1 MTRAFAFHPE
11 AQAELVA
18 DVVWY
23 DERELGVGRRFA
35 DAVRAAIESAVDDP
49 AAWAILPGWDREP
62 VVRSRGVTGFPYRIV
77 YFVKDDVLTIVAVA
91 HAKRRP
97 GYWRERVSL

>member
-1 MTRAFAFHPE
+1 MTLAFAFHPE

-23 DERELGVGRRFA
+23 DDRELGVGGRFA
-35 DAVRAAIESAVDDP
+35 DAVRAAIESATDDP

-62 VVRSRGVTGFPYRIV
+62 VVRFGGNGSASDSR
-77 YFVKDDVLTIVAVA
+77 
-91 HAKRRP
+91 
-97 GYWRERVSL
+97 